1 MGLFKKKNQKQ
12 AAAALAAEQA
22 AAPPRLVDFS
32 QLKVQLKCAKNRIAL
47 QKNKYQSNA
56 DKTERE
62 AAMCLSQGQDNIAQT
77 KAEQAIR
84 DLLMVESMEILSV
97 QCDLLL
103 SRHTLFTEEV
113 SHTLFTE
120 EISPMSEMPIELR
133 EAVCSLAYASGR
145 VQVEELGN
153 ITKMMRAKY
162 GAENIDDIVRGVGPY
177 ASNIN
182 PSLMRKLSIS
192 IPEGYLVLSRLED
205 IAKRFDVQWNPPPEY
220 EMLRSKSILDHR
232 HNQQQPQATFT
243 TMDIPGGAGNNMDG
257 GFGGATIPGD
267 PSGVPGGYPAYNLPG
282 ATVPGQAPGTDFA
295 GQYSQPA
302 PYTPGT
308 APNDDDLQAR
318 LRNL

>member
-12 AAAALAAEQA
+12 AAAAAAAEQA
-22 AAPPRLVDFS
+22 AAPPANVDFS
-32 QLKVQLKCAKNRIAL
+32 QLKVQLKCAKNRLAL

-62 AAMCLSQGQDNIAQT
+62 AAMCLSQSQDNIAQT

-84 DLLMVESMEILSV
+84 DLLVVESMEILSV

-103 SRHTLFTEEV
+103 ARHTLFTGTPEP
-113 SHTLFTE
+113 
-120 EISPMSEMPIELR
+120 IDRMPIELR

-153 ITKMMRAKY
+153 ITNMMRAKY
-162 GAENIDDIVRGVGPY
+162 GAENMDMIVRGEGPF

-182 PSLMRKLSIS
+182 ASLMRKLSIS

-282 ATVPGQAPGTDFA
+282 ATVPGQAPGSEFA

-302 PYTPGT
+302 PYNPGT